1 MRVVRFNFSPIAK
14 SERPGQRAGLGRH
27 RGQPGFVQIR
37 NRNPARA
44 FRLETT
50 RGDRLFMTHLGTAF
64 IFLAWLA
71 FMGAPLWGALGLSL
85 VWAIVVFRWA

>member
-1 MRVVRFNFSPIAK
+1 MDSAARVTIAFFLYVFGSILAMGVWEYFSPGG
-14 SERPGQRAGLGRH
+14 SPR
-27 RGQPGFVQIR
+27 RGI
-37 NRNPARA
+37 